1 MKNNNLTNIEVDA
14 FIVEKVRHLTED
26 TYVVRFGKNEMDFR
40 PGQHL
45 VAGLENSS
53 DLREYSIYNSD
64 KDNFIEI
71 LVKEVHDGI
80 VSKQLKKILPGD
92 KIEIKGPY
100 GMFMNKAKADSTK
113 KYLFI
118 ASGTGI
124 SPFHSFIVSN
134 PELDYTLLHGIK
146 SKEEA
151 YDMKDYKNGK
161 YIMCTSR
168 DDQGNFYGRVTDY
181 LLENDFDMNTEVY
194 LCGNS
199 NMILDSIDILTAKGI
214 SNQQIFTEVYF

>member
-113 KYLFI
+113 NIYL
-118 ASGTGI
+118 
-124 SPFHSFIVSN
+124 
-134 PELDYTLLHGIK
+134 
-146 SKEEA
+146 
-151 YDMKDYKNGK
+151 
-161 YIMCTSR
+161 
-168 DDQGNFYGRVTDY
+168 
-181 LLENDFDMNTEVY
+181 
-194 LCGNS
+194 
-199 NMILDSIDILTAKGI
+199 
-214 SNQQIFTEVYF
+214 